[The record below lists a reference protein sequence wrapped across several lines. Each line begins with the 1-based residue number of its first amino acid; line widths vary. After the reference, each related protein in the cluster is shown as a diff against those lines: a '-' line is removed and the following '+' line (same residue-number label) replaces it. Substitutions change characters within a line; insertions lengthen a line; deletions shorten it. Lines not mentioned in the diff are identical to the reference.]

1 MLVLIPLSLV
11 VFTWGRGEMLRTA
24 RHMRDSLIDNPYFS
38 VSEIQVRG
46 GEKVGG
52 AEVMAMAG
60 LKRGMSIWKID
71 AANIERKVRRI
82 PWVREVHVRREF
94 PRRVVIEVAER
105 VPKAI
110 LAMGKL
116 YYVDSEGIVFK
127 EVEAGEE
134 VRFPLFTGLRRE
146 ELTRQDPALR
156 LALQEAVRLSELLHR
171 NSLPLSEIR
180 FQSRNRVLLYPLN
193 HSVALSMGWGDWE
206 TKIERLERVLAMWK
220 GKEDRLAALDLS
232 FRDQVVAKL
241 RGAGN

>member
-1 MLVLIPLSLV
+1 MLLSLV
-11 VFTWGRGEMLRTA
+11 VSYWGRGEVLRMA
-24 RHMRDSLIDNPYFS
+24 RHMRDGVIDNPYFS

-52 AEVMAMAG
+52 AEVMGMAG
-60 LKRGMSIWKID
+60 LKRGMSIWRID
-71 AANIERKVRRI
+71 AASIERKVRRL
-82 PWVREVHVRREF
+82 PWVREVRARREF

-105 VPKAI
+105 TPKAI
-110 LAMGKL
+110 LAVGKL
-116 YYVDSEGIVFK
+116 YYVDSDGIVFK

-134 VRFPLFTGLRRE
+134 VQFPLFTGLRRE
-146 ELTRQDPALR
+146 ELTSQDPALR
-156 LALQEAVRLSELLHR
+156 RALQEAVRLSELLHR

-180 FQSRNRVLLYPLN
+180 FQSGNRVVLYPLN

-206 TKIERLERVLAMWK
+206 TKLARLERVLAMWK